1 MGLRE
6 FGVLGQGHPGGE
18 WQGRDVRAGSRL
30 GSGPRPQLWPRR
42 PGGGGEARS
51 GPRAVSCWPS
61 FCCALVYKL
70 PNSVRFPLE
79 NGF

>member
-51 GPRAVSCWPS
+51 GLRAPGRVLLAFVLLCSG
-61 FCCALVYKL
+61 L
-70 PNSVRFPLE
+70 
-79 NGF
+79 